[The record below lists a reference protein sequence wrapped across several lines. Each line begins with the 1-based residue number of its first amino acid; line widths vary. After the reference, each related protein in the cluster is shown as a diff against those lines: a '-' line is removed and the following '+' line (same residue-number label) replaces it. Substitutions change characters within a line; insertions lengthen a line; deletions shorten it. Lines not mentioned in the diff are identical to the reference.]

1 MSSKATVKQIKGLS
15 PVFERFGTNGRRIYS
30 VGLFRS
36 YKDVLSN
43 LNKVKRVGFRS
54 AIIVAFL
61 NGKTITVTKAR
72 SLEKGV
78 HGMFQI
84 RVYPTDG
91 NALTETNLMA
101 VKAISSADLAR
112 TTEGGTV
119 AYLLGPFDSRSEA
132 ETIISALK
140 TAGMDNIRIESAGLS
155 EVKE

>member
-1 MSSKATVKQIKGLS
+1 M
-15 PVFERFGTNGRRIYS
+15 
-30 VGLFRS
+30 
-36 YKDVLSN
+36 
-43 LNKVKRVGFRS
+43 KRVGFRS

-72 SLEKGV
+72 SLEKSV
-78 HGMFQI
+78 HEMFQI
-84 RVYPTDG
+84 RIYPTDG

-112 TTEGGTV
+112 TTEGGIV
-119 AYLLGPFDSRSEA
+119 SYLLGPFDSRSEA
-132 ETIISALK
+132 ATIISALK

>member
-1 MSSKATVKQIKGLS
+1 M
-15 PVFERFGTNGRRIYS
+15 
-30 VGLFRS
+30 GLFRS

-72 SLEKGV
+72 SLEKSV
-78 HGMFQI
+78 HEMFQI
-84 RVYPTDG
+84 RIYPTDG

-112 TTEGGTV
+112 TTEGGIV
-119 AYLLGPFDSRSEA
+119 SYLLGPFDSRSEA